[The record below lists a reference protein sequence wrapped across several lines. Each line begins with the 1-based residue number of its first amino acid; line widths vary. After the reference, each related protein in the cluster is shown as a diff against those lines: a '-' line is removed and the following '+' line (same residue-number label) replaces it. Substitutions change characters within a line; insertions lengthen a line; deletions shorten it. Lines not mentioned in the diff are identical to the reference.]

1 MNPVYLD
8 INESYEVHTMKIGG
22 YMEEHLVKQ
31 PTSRAA
37 PGKSLLQSFDQI
49 NRDYG
54 PPQSSPM
61 RYISSKRKQIVYES
75 YGENCSPHE

>member
-1 MNPVYLD
+1 
-8 INESYEVHTMKIGG
+8 MKIGG

-49 NRDYG
+49 NGDYG
-54 PPQSSPM
+54 PPHSSPM
-61 RYISSKRKQIVYES
+61 QYISLKLFTLF
-75 YGENCSPHE
+75 